1 VQAVEFEL
9 VGQSISKGSDQGAVV
24 TTTVK
29 AGDHEESYEL
39 LLEAPN
45 GDFRQT
51 REYAISGANVVE
63 THSWWSA
70 WVGCLSRSCASAC
83 LNALWACTGTW
94 TAYFWCSCP
103 LGCVL
108 VRGVFHVHAVGGA
121 AGPQGAVTMAIVCGS
136 NTGGR

>member
-1 VQAVEFEL
+1 
-9 VGQSISKGSDQGAVV
+9 V

-70 WVGCLSRSCASAC
+70 WVGCLSGAARRHASTLFGHVPAHGRRT
-83 LNALWACTGTW
+83 LWCVVARCG
-94 TAYFWCSCP
+94 
-103 LGCVL
+103 GCVL
-108 VRGVFHVHAVGGA
+108 VRGVFHVRLQLVVSLGHR
-121 AGPQGAVTMAIVCGS
+121 ML
-136 NTGGR
+136 